1 MVLDVGGPAL
11 IWRDGF
17 TGARACSRFPRFF
30 LALVFGK
37 IAGPGDILHLKAN
50 GLSAIDKVKEQE
62 GQFRATMLVP
72 GRERQRCSQPGLI
85 ESGASSVPVGID
97 KDEFGSPAHSL
108 PVPEPVGLLNPV
120 GRHV

>member
-1 MVLDVGGPAL
+1 MVLEVRRPAL

-17 TGARACSRFPRFF
+17 TGARACSRLARFF
-30 LALVFGK
+30 LALILDK

-50 GLSAIDKVKEQE
+50 GLSAIGKVKEK
-62 GQFRATMLVP
+62 
-72 GRERQRCSQPGLI
+72 ERQFCASILVAGGAGKRRSQPGLI
-85 ESGASSVPVGID
+85 ESGASSVFVRID
-97 KDEFGSPAHSL
+97 KDEFRSPAHSL